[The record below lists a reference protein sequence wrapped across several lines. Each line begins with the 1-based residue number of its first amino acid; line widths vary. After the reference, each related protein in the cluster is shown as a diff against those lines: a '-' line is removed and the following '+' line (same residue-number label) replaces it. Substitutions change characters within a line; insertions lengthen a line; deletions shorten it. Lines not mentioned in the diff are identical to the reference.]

1 MNKKTIIT
9 LILAIVAAIS
19 TRAIDA
25 KHFYSGTAVL
35 KGRILNKPADEW
47 NLLSA
52 KFQFAGPP
60 FATGVDKDG
69 KIVPV
74 SEINKYLE

>member
-1 MNKKTIIT
+1 MTENNIKGEHIYIT
-9 LILAIVAAIS
+9 
-19 TRAIDA
+19 
-25 KHFYSGTAVL
+25 H
-35 KGRILNKPADEW
+35 DEW

-60 FATGVDKDG
+60 FSTGVDKDG
-69 KIVPV
+69 NIVPV